1 MARRVRDDNR
11 SAEACG
17 AAAPGLAAS
26 ALDAAGIGAW
36 QFDPG
41 TGRVAWSAVCG
52 RLHDLPPGRT
62 DGERDDFLA
71 TVHPEDRAA
80 VAAAIDG
87 AAEHGP
93 FSAEY
98 RVRRDDGRWHWRS
111 ASGSAERAETA
122 AVRVAGVVVD
132 IDGRKREEWRDR
144 LAARVAAALGTEGDL
159 RQRAAATARVLVPEL
174 AAWGAVDLRLPEGP
188 IVRLAVVHGDPARA
202 GDVAALSGDD
212 APVAVEALGVVPEVV
227 RAGEARLRPAAEAA
241 RDDDPRHA
249 ALRDALGSGDEMV
262 VPLAVGG
269 ATIGALTLVAA
280 PGQGFGDCCLAAAR
294 DVADRC
300 AGALEN
306 ALVLEEARRD
316 LAGRLAA
323 EDALRRSE
331 DRLRLGIASLP
342 VTLFQQDRDLRF
354 TWSSLA
360 PDGVDLATVG
370 PDDALLDGGDA
381 ALVAEAKR
389 RVLATGEPSRL
400 EVAVRVPGHGRHVY
414 DLVMEA
420 MSGPDGA
427 PDGLIGAAIDVTDRR
442 LREER
447 IGFLQQLTADLARAA
462 TTREVVAAVSRY
474 GRDRLGAERVTVA
487 VLNGR
492 RDGLRRLPTLS
503 RGALRRQPAIP
514 LASDHPLAEAV
525 RTGEPVV
532 RADPGPDGRERVTIA
547 VPLVADGETAGGLK
561 VIFPPGARG
570 DAEEVTF
577 IRTVGNLCA
586 QSLARASLFDREH
599 DARARLEALETRF
612 RATFE
617 QAAVGMAH
625 LWPDGRW
632 MRVNPRLCEL
642 LGRTREELLLQSLS
656 SITHPDDRAVCG
668 RLHREL
674 VDGAVD
680 TCVHEQRFVRGD
692 GGSVWVSVTMAVVRD
707 ALGRAAYTI
716 GVFEDVTERKA
727 GDEERERL
735 LREVEAERARLET
748 VLRQLPVGV
757 LIADAADGDVLMA
770 NARLRAALGD
780 AAGPPLAGPQPGGVE
795 ALHDDGSA
803 FLPEEYPLARAV
815 AGEVV
820 VGEEFAIRRAD
831 GTEAAVRVG
840 AAPVRDREERV
851 VAGVLTVEEITA
863 ERRAQEAERLLA
875 AVGDLL
881 AARLD
886 DRTLARLARLPLPRL
901 ADACLVEVEQ
911 LDGACA
917 LTVAAAD
924 AAAEAAIRAC
934 HSACVLRGREGHPF
948 SARLRA
954 NAPVLVPAATAD
966 AASRAWLGDDPPAS
980 LLVVPLLTRGELFGL
995 MTFLRDDPATPFDET
1010 DAALAHELGRRA
1022 AAALDIDRLYADE
1035 QTARRNAEAAS
1046 GRIGRLQ
1053 RLTAALAEALTVE
1066 QVARIVVSEGIAA
1079 VGARCGT
1086 LGLLAADG
1094 ASVEI
1099 VGAAGREL
1107 AGSAPQD
1114 RFPLDAATPYAEAVR
1129 SGEPRLLGTAAEA
1142 VARYP
1147 ALRDRVG
1154 DRRQAFA
1161 AVPLLIEGRS
1171 LGAIALNFGEERDF
1185 TSEEGDFLLALGRQS
1200 ALAIERA
1207 RLYAAERNAR
1217 TDAEA
1222 ARSRLAFLAE
1232 ASVALAASLDYATTL
1247 RRVAEWVVPSLADWC
1262 TIHILREDGEVENL
1276 VVAHADPGKM
1286 EWARGLQ
1293 QRLRVDLER
1302 RTGIAEVLR
1311 TGVPKLLD
1319 SVTAE
1324 TLVGGDACRET
1335 GEALQGLDLSSAMVV
1350 PLVAQG
1356 ETLGALALV
1365 ADESGRHYGEED
1377 LRFAEDL
1384 ARRAAAAVSNAR
1396 HYLAEELARREA
1408 ERANVGKTRL
1418 QAITAALAEATTP
1431 EDVARVLATDGARAL
1446 GAVSG
1451 VVVLRQEDGT
1461 FRIARA
1467 EGYDPDVVRRW
1478 EMFHPRAEQP
1488 LAEALRD
1495 QRPVVVGSLAELR
1508 ERYPRLHAALGDR
1521 ARPGMVA
1528 IPILYE
1534 GRALG
1539 ALGLGFDRE
1548 VALEEDDAALVTAL
1562 ARQSAVALERARLW
1576 QAERQARAQAQAA
1589 ERLARRETDR
1599 IAALAD
1605 LSRAIAEAE
1614 LDLPAALD
1622 AAARITAD
1630 QVGDCAVIRLVSDDG
1645 EWMDVTAVAHPD
1657 AARLAAFAALIGP
1670 RRHVGDGSMSA
1681 GVLESGEPMLFADDG
1696 DAAPAHRARWREFAA
1711 AGVGGVL
1718 VVPLRARGRRI
1729 GTLGLLREER
1739 NGPYAADEV
1748 PFVQELADRAALA
1761 IDNAR
1766 LYREARDAVRD
1777 RDEFLSVAAHEL
1789 RTPVTTVKGYAQLLR
1804 RAQDRDGFASD
1815 RARQFID
1822 AIDGASDR
1830 LRLLTDDLLD
1840 VSRLRLGK
1848 LPLRMRPVEPAALVA
1863 AAARRSREQLG
1874 DAHPVTTAIAPGA
1887 AGRTVEADPDRIDQI
1902 LSNLLDN
1909 AAKYSPD
1916 GAPIHVAVAPEDG
1929 GVLVSVRDEGIGLPP
1944 HELELVFEP
1953 FRRASNAER
1962 ANLPGLGLGL
1972 AICQSIAERHGGR
1985 IWAESAGEG
1994 RGTTLRLWLP
2004 AEGAGAG
2011 HETEAEVRERA
2022 AEAPAAG

>member
-11 SAEACG
+11 TAEACG

-41 TGRVAWSAVCG
+41 TGRVEWSAVCG
-52 RLHDLPPGRT
+52 RLHDLPPDRSGG
-62 DGERDDFLA
+62 DRDDFLA

-80 VAAAIDG
+80 VDAALAE
-87 AAEHGP
+87 AAGHGS
-93 FSAEY
+93 FRVEY
-98 RVRRDDGRWHWRS
+98 RVRRGDDRWHWRS
-111 ASGSAERAETA
+111 ASGSAGA
-122 AVRVAGVVVD
+122 AGGLAGVVVD
-132 IDGRKREEWRDR
+132 IDDRKREEHRDR
-144 LAARVAAALGTEGDL
+144 LAARIAAALGAEGDL
-159 RQRAAATARVLVPEL
+159 RQRAAAMARVLVPEL
-174 AAWGAVDLRLPEGP
+174 AAWGTVDLLRPEGRV
-188 IVRLAVVHGDPARA
+188 VRLAAVHGDPSRA
-202 GDVAALSGDD
+202 AAAAALGAEE
-212 APVAVEALGVVPEVV
+212 APVAVDAPGVVPAVV
-227 RAGEARLRPAAEAA
+227 RDGVARLRTAAEAA
-241 RDDDPRHA
+241 RAAGEGDPRHA
-249 ALRDALGSGDEMV
+249 ALLAALGPGDEMV
-262 VPLAVGG
+262 VPLVARG
-269 ATIGALTLVAA
+269 APIGALTFVAA
-280 PGQGFGDCCLAAAR
+280 PGQGFGECCVALAR

-300 AGALEN
+300 APALEN
-306 ALVLEEARRD
+306 ALVAETARRD
-316 LAGRLAA
+316 LAARLAA
-323 EDALRRSE
+323 EEALRRSE

-360 PDGVDLATVG
+360 PDGLDLASVG
-370 PDDALLDGGDA
+370 PDDALLDAEDA

-400 EVAVRVPGHGRHVY
+400 EVTVRVPGHGRHVY

-420 MSGPDGA
+420 MSGADGT

-532 RADPGPDGRERVTIA
+532 RVDPGPDGVERVTVA

-632 MRVNPRLCEL
+632 MRVNPRLCDL
-642 LGRTREELLLQSLS
+642 LGRTREELLLQSLPS
-656 SITHPDDRAVCG
+656 TTHPDDRSACA

-674 VDGAVD
+674 IDGALD

-692 GGSVWVSVTMAVVRD
+692 GDSVWVSVTMAVVRD

-795 ALHDDGSA
+795 AVHDDGSA
-803 FLPEEYPLARAV
+803 FLPEEYPLARAI
-815 AGEVV
+815 AGGEVV

-831 GTEAAVRVG
+831 GSEAAVRVG

-875 AVGDLL
+875 AAGDLL

-886 DRTLARLARLPLPRL
+886 GRTLARLARLPLPRL

-917 LTVAAAD
+917 VTVAAAD
-924 AAAEAAIRAC
+924 AAAEAAIRDRYPAC
-934 HSACVLRGREGHPF
+934 ALRGREGHPF
-948 SARLRA
+948 AARLRA
-954 NAPVLVPAATAD
+954 NAPVLVPFAADDAD
-966 AASRAWLGDDPPAS
+966 SAAWLDGDPPAS

-1035 QTARRNAEAAS
+1035 QTARRNAEAAT

-1086 LGLLAADG
+1086 LGLLADDG
-1094 ASVEI
+1094 VSVEI

-1107 AGSAPQD
+1107 AGSAPRD

-1129 SGEPRLLGTAAEA
+1129 TGEPRLLGTAAEA

-1154 DRRQAFA
+1154 ERRQAFA

-1171 LGAIALNFGEERDF
+1171 LGAIALNFAEERAF
-1185 TSEEGDFLLALGRQS
+1185 TPEESDFLLALSRQS

-1276 VVAHADPGKM
+1276 VVAHADPGKI

-1324 TLVGGDACRET
+1324 ALVGGDACRET
-1335 GEALQGLDLSSAMVV
+1335 GEALRGLDLSSAMVV

-1365 ADESGRHYGEED
+1365 ADESGRHYDEED

-1451 VVVLRQEDGT
+1451 VVVLRQEDDT
-1461 FRIARA
+1461 YRIARA

-1478 EMFHPRAEQP
+1478 ETFHPRAEQP

-1508 ERYPRLHAALGDR
+1508 ERYPRLHAALGER

-1576 QAERQARAQAQAA
+1576 QAERQARAQAQTA

-1599 IAALAD
+1599 IAALAE

-1630 QVGDCAVIRLVSDDG
+1630 QVGDCAVIRLVSEDG
-1645 EWMDVTAVAHPD
+1645 EWMDITAVAHADP
-1657 AARLAAFAALIGP
+1657 ARLAAFAAVIGP

-1681 GVLESGEPMLFADDG
+1681 GVLASGEPLLFADDG
-1696 DAAPAHRARWREFAA
+1696 DAAPTHRARWRQFAA

-1739 NGPYAADEV
+1739 NGPYAPDEV

-1804 RAQDRDGFASD
+1804 RTQDRDGFASD

-1863 AAARRSREQLG
+1863 AAARRAREQLG
-1874 DAHPVTTAIAPGA
+1874 DAHPVTTAIAPEV

-1909 AAKYSPD
+1909 AAKYSSD
-1916 GAPIHVAVAPEDG
+1916 GAPIHVAVAPEAD

-1994 RGTTLRLWLP
+1994 LGTTLRLWLP
-2004 AEGAGAG
+2004 AEAAAAGQ
-2011 HETEAEVRERA
+2011 ETEAEIRERA